1 MSNPVK
7 EFFKDHRPSKIHAPE
22 WVSQSSDAIESAY
35 DKVGDELSSAFNQ
48 GIHFC
53 KSAQKRVGQEVKQ
66 VDAILRHNPYPTILI
81 GILASSVIGY
91 LVACRINRCSSMSN
105 GYEE

>member
-7 EFFKDHRPSKIHAPE
+7 EFFKDHNPTKIHTPE
-22 WVSQSSDAIESAY
+22 WVSHPTDAIEAAY
-35 DKVGDELSSAFNQ
+35 DRAGDELSSAFNQ
-48 GIHFC
+48 GIHFY

-81 GILASSVIGY
+81 GILAGSIIGY
-91 LVACRINRCSSMSN
+91 LVACRFNRCSRLSD